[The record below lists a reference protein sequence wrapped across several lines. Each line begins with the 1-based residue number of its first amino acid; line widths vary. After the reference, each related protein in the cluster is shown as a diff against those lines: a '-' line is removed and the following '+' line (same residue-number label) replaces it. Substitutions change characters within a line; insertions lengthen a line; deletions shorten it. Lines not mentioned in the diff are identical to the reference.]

1 MNKKYYYANI
11 LLAICSISC
20 LVIYDIFGGLWLKG
34 VTSSW
39 FVLLGL
45 VNVIYAY
52 KTKYTNMKFILL
64 MFTGLVFGMLADV
77 LLGIVFILGV
87 LFFALGHVLYLL
99 AYYTIQPFTKNELY
113 FIIPLSC
120 LATFVI
126 IGTPFI
132 VVPDVILK
140 YALIGYGVI
149 ISCMLS
155 KAISNYRKEK
165 TLGFLLIVIGSILFY
180 FSDLMLALD
189 MFGTPSRLLWILCS
203 YSYWPAQTLLA
214 HSLYHIT
221 K

>member
-1 MNKKYYYANI
+1 MNKNFYYANI

-45 VNVIYAY
+45 VNVLYAY
-52 KTKYTNMKFILL
+52 KVKYSNKKFILL

-77 LLGIVFILGV
+77 LLGINFIVGV
-87 LFFALGHVLYLL
+87 LFFGLGHILYLL
-99 AYYTIQPFTKNELY
+99 AYYTIHPFHKSEL
-113 FIIPLSC
+113 FGILPLSF
-120 LATFVI
+120 LAAFVI

-132 VVPDVILK
+132 SVPTSLQ
-140 YALIGYGVI
+140 YALIGYGII

-165 TLGFLLIVIGSILFY
+165 TIGFLLIAIGSILFY
-180 FSDLMLALD
+180 FSDLMLLLD

>member
-45 VNVIYAY
+45 TNVIYAY